1 MNVPKSLARVL
12 LDENAINLVSRI
24 TPHRTEISSYP
35 LCCSSRILPTP
46 WLYSVQRNKAPRDLV
61 HPSVTTPT
69 QSIILPGTPQR
80 TSQMPRSKKGMR
92 TFRLDS
98 ASPLDV
104 KSALESRLPPT
115 VQRIHQFGTSER
127 QNHASAITSEDQ
139 VSTMV
144 HPLEPSLSETP
155 AIATEDN
162 RASRVEEK
170 QTADR
175 EESVIRE
182 A

>member
-1 MNVPKSLARVL
+1 MLSIFVVNVTALCQAITRPHLQDRFRELPGAVVVEGNGKASVNGIWVHLSLIIEQAEAMNVPKSLARVL

-46 WLYSVQRNKAPRDLV
+46 WLYSIQRNKAPRDLV

-104 KSALESRLPPT
+104 K
-115 VQRIHQFGTSER
+115 
-127 QNHASAITSEDQ
+127 
-139 VSTMV
+139 
-144 HPLEPSLSETP
+144 
-155 AIATEDN
+155 
-162 RASRVEEK
+162 
-170 QTADR
+170 
-175 EESVIRE
+175 
-182 A
+182 